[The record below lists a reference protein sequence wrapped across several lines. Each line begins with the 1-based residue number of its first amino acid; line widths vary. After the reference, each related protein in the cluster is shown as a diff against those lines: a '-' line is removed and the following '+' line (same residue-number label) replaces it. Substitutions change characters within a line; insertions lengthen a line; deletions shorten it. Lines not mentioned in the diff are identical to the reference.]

1 MRMIERLR
9 IALCVFLSVLVPF
22 APVWAADVPEVGQMA
37 PDFVLPDQNGNQ
49 VSLSSLRG
57 RWLVLYFYPKN
68 DTPGCTEEAC
78 NFRDDM
84 ATLTSMGA
92 QIVGVT
98 VDDTDS
104 NARFAKK
111 YYLPFPLLA
120 DKDGAV
126 AERYGA
132 LSDWLVARFARR
144 YTFLID
150 PQGKIAKSYLDVDTS
165 KHSAEIIDDLKLL
178 TSFSGK

>member
-1 MRMIERLR
+1 MRMIGRLH
-9 IALCVFLSVLVPF
+9 IALCVFFSVLLPI
-22 APVWAADVPEVGQMA
+22 APASAADVPETGQIA
-37 PDFVLPDQNGNQ
+37 PEFVLPDQNGNQ
-49 VSLSSLRG
+49 VSLAGLRG
-57 RWLVLYFYPKN
+57 KWLVLYFYPKN

-98 VDDTDS
+98 VDETDS

-120 DKDGAV
+120 DQDGAV

-165 KHSAEIIDDLKLL
+165 RHSAEIIDDLKLL